1 MSRQP
6 LDFLAVGISLKWGSA
21 VTAVYKGAHR
31 GDPPALLRSYRSRK
45 KPSPEFKCEIWQ
57 AGRAT
62 CATKLAFKPI
72 QIGQS
77 VFLDEGDGMINLDK
91 SPTYNPAPY
100 VLDEAVL
107 NEWPG
112 QEVGVFLSIGTG
124 KRPSGTS
131 HLQAEWWESFMGGLG
146 DFAEAKRK
154 LMLKIEGC
162 EKTHEDMLSTHLQQ
176 RGVQK
181 ECYHRLNVEVGV
193 GDFGMNE
200 WSRLPDIRNNTELY
214 LNREDVRE
222 EIYLAAGQM
231 AMIESRKQENLMAR
245 MAQKANRFQSDSPVS
260 VGPPIYP
267 QQSNV
272 PANLPPIYPQ
282 QSNAPVNLPPPH
294 PHAVELPAEGVPAM
308 YTQPLGKP
316 ATLYPAPPYTQSP
329 PYATD
334 DKYIMMPSEDRL
346 HYVSPNSPR
355 RSDEGFNQV
364 STEHYR
370 NERPVSS
377 DGSFQLSPRR
387 SMEKWAPPRPPKTPI
402 PVSGIEDTRRYTV
415 PHGPRG
421 NTVLPYPDSDDP
433 PPLVNMARKP
443 QSTRR

>member
-1 MSRQP
+1 MSKQP
-6 LDFLAVGISLKWGSA
+6 LDFLAVCRSLKRGSA

-45 KPSPEFKCEIWQ
+45 KPGPEFKCAIWQ

-62 CATKLAFKPI
+62 CATKLAFKSI

-77 VFLDEGDGMINLDK
+77 VFLDEGEGMINLDK

-100 VLDEAVL
+100 VLNEAVL

-124 KRPSGTS
+124 KRPSGTG

-193 GDFGMNE
+193 GEFGMNE
-200 WSRLPDIRNNTELY
+200 WNRLPDIRNNTELY
-214 LNREDVRE
+214 LNRDDVRE
-222 EIYLAAGQM
+222 EISVAADQM
-231 AMIESRKQENLMAR
+231 AAIESRKQEQMMAR
-245 MAQKANRFQSDSPVS
+245 LSQKANRFGVGNTVS
-260 VGPPIYP
+260 V
-267 QQSNV
+267 
-272 PANLPPIYPQ
+272 LPPTIPPR
-282 QSNAPVNLPPPH
+282 SNLPPPH
-294 PHAVELPAEGVPAM
+294 PDAVELPGEGLPAM
-308 YTQPLGKP
+308 FPAPLSTPGP
-316 ATLYPAPPYTQSP
+316 IYPANP
-329 PYATD
+329 PYAHQQIYAPD
-334 DKYIMMPSEDRL
+334 DKYIVLPSEDRL
-346 HYVSPNSPR
+346 HYAAPTPPR
-355 RSDEGFNQV
+355 RSDEGFHQV
-364 STEHYR
+364 SNDRYR
-370 NERPVSS
+370 NDRPVSS
-377 DGSFQLSPRR
+377 DGSFNPPPRR

-402 PVSGIEDTRRYTV
+402 PVSGDEDTRRYTV

-433 PPLVNMARKP
+433 PPVVNMARKP

>member
-1 MSRQP
+1 MSKRP
-6 LDFLAVGISLKWGSA
+6 LDFFAECKSLKWGSA

-31 GDPPALLRSYRSRK
+31 GDPPALLRSYRSRR
-45 KPSPEFKCEIWQ
+45 KPSPEFKCAIWQ

-62 CATKLAFKPI
+62 CATKLAFKSI

-100 VLDEAVL
+100 VLNEAVI

-176 RGVQK
+176 RGVPK

-193 GDFGMNE
+193 GEFGLNE
-200 WSRLPDIRNNTELY
+200 WNRLPDIRNNTELY

-222 EIYLAAGQM
+222 DISVAAEQM
-231 AMIESRKQENLMAR
+231 VAIESKKQEHLLAR
-245 MAQKANRFQSDSPVS
+245 IAQKAKRVGNDNPVS
-260 VGPPIYP
+260 V
-267 QQSNV
+267 
-272 PANLPPIYPQ
+272 LPPTYTPQ
-282 QSNAPVNLPPPH
+282 LNAPSNLPPPH
-294 PHAVELPAEGVPAM
+294 PNAVELPGEGLPSLVPR
-308 YTQPLGKP
+308 PLSTPGPLFP
-316 ATLYPAPPYTQSP
+316 ASP
-329 PYATD
+329 PYAPQQQAYMPD
-334 DKYIMMPSEDRL
+334 DKYIVIPSEDRF
-346 HYVSPNSPR
+346 HYTSSQIPPSR
-355 RSDEGFNQV
+355 RSDEGLNPV
-364 STEHYR
+364 STDPFR
-370 NERPVSS
+370 NGNDRPISS
-377 DGSFQLSPRR
+377 DGSFDPSPRR
-387 SMEKWAPPRPPKTPI
+387 SMEKYAPPRPPKTPI
-402 PVSGIEDTRRYTV
+402 PVSGIEESRRYTV
-415 PHGPRG
+415 PHAPPRG
-421 NTVLPYPDSDDP
+421 NTTVLPYPDSDGP

>member
-1 MSRQP
+1 M
-6 LDFLAVGISLKWGSA
+6 
-21 VTAVYKGAHR
+21 TAVYKGAHR

-45 KPSPEFKCEIWQ
+45 KPSPEFKCAIWQ

-62 CATKLAFKPI
+62 CATKLAFKSI

-77 VFLDEGDGMINLDK
+77 VFLDEGEGMINLDK
-91 SPTYNPAPY
+91 SPTYNPAPL
-100 VLDEAVL
+100 VLDEAVI

-124 KRPSGTS
+124 KRPSGTG
-131 HLQAEWWESFMGGLG
+131 HLQAEWWESFVGGLG

-193 GDFGMNE
+193 GEFGMNE
-200 WSRLPDIRNNTELY
+200 WNRLPDIRNNTELY

-222 EIYLAAGQM
+222 EIGMAADQM
-231 AMIESRKQENLMAR
+231 AAIESRKQEHLMAR
-245 MAQKANRFQSDSPVS
+245 ITQKANQFGNYDRVS
-260 VGPPIYP
+260 ILPPANP
-267 QQSNV
+267 QRLNA
-272 PANLPPIYPQ
+272 PLNLPP
-282 QSNAPVNLPPPH
+282 SNPN
-294 PHAVELPAEGVPAM
+294 AVELPGEGLPSLFPR
-308 YTQPLGKP
+308 PLSSPGP
-316 ATLYPAPPYTQSP
+316 IYPASP
-329 PYATD
+329 PYASQQPYVPE
-334 DKYIMMPSEDRL
+334 DKYIVIPSEGNF
-346 HYVSPNSPR
+346 HYAAQTPPR
-355 RSDEGFNQV
+355 RSEEGPNQA
-364 STEHYR
+364 SNDQYR

-377 DGSFQLSPRR
+377 DDLFIPSPRR
-387 SMEKWAPPRPPKTPI
+387 SIEKYAPPRPPKTPI
-402 PVSGIEDTRRYTV
+402 PVPGIEDTRRYTV
-415 PHGPRG
+415 PHGPRS
-421 NTVLPYPDSDDP
+421 NIILPYPDTDGP

>member
-1 MSRQP
+1 MSTRP
-6 LDFLAVGISLKWGSA
+6 LDFLAVSRLLKQDSA
-21 VTAVYKGAHR
+21 VTAVYKGAHK

-45 KPSPEFKCEIWQ
+45 KPSPEFKCAIWQ

-62 CATKLAFKPI
+62 CATKLAFKSI

-77 VFLDEGDGMINLDK
+77 VFLDEGEGMINLDK
-91 SPTYNPAPY
+91 SPTYNPAPH
-100 VLDEAVL
+100 VLDEAVI

-131 HLQAEWWESFMGGLG
+131 HLQAEWWESFVGGLG

-193 GDFGMNE
+193 GEFGMNE
-200 WSRLPDIRNNTELY
+200 WNRLPDIRNNTELY
-214 LNREDVRE
+214 LNRADVRE
-222 EIYLAAGQM
+222 EIGLAADQM
-231 AMIESRKQENLMAR
+231 TAIESRKQEHIMAR
-245 MAQKANRFQSDSPVS
+245 MSQKANSFGNYNPVS
-260 VGPPIYP
+260 V
-267 QQSNV
+267 
-272 PANLPPIYPQ
+272 
-282 QSNAPVNLPPPH
+282 LPPPN
-294 PHAVELPAEGVPAM
+294 PNAVELPGEDAPSLFPR
-308 YTQPLGKP
+308 PLSSPGP
-316 ATLYPAPPYTQSP
+316 LYPASP
-329 PYATD
+329 PYSLQAPYMSE
-334 DKYIMMPSEDRL
+334 DKYIVIPSEEDY
-346 HYVSPNSPR
+346 HKGPHTPPR
-355 RSDEGFNQV
+355 RSNEGSNRGSSDQ
-364 STEHYR
+364 YR
-370 NERPVSS
+370 NENPASS
-377 DGSFQLSPRR
+377 DGSFVPSPRR
-387 SMEKWAPPRPPKTPI
+387 SMEKYAPPRPPKTPI
-402 PVSGIEDTRRYTV
+402 PVPGIEDTRRYTV

-421 NTVLPYPDSDDP
+421 NIVLPYPDTDGP

>member
-1 MSRQP
+1 M
-6 LDFLAVGISLKWGSA
+6 
-21 VTAVYKGAHR
+21 TAVYKGAHK

-45 KPSPEFKCEIWQ
+45 KPSPEFKCAIWQ

-62 CATKLAFKPI
+62 CATKLAFKSI

-77 VFLDEGDGMINLDK
+77 VFLDEGEGMINLDK
-91 SPTYNPAPY
+91 SPTYNPAPH
-100 VLDEAVL
+100 VLDEAVI

-131 HLQAEWWESFMGGLG
+131 HLQAEWWESFVGGLG

-193 GDFGMNE
+193 GEFGMNE
-200 WSRLPDIRNNTELY
+200 WNRLPDIRNNTELY
-214 LNREDVRE
+214 LNRADVRE
-222 EIYLAAGQM
+222 EISVAADQM
-231 AMIESRKQENLMAR
+231 TAIESKKQEHLMAR
-245 MAQKANRFQSDSPVS
+245 MSQKANPFGNYNPVS
-260 VGPPIYP
+260 V
-267 QQSNV
+267 
-272 PANLPPIYPQ
+272 
-282 QSNAPVNLPPPH
+282 LPPPN
-294 PHAVELPAEGVPAM
+294 PNAVELPGEEVPSLFPR
-308 YTQPLGKP
+308 PLSTAGP
-316 ATLYPAPPYTQSP
+316 LYPASP
-329 PYATD
+329 PYSLQKPYMSD
-334 DKYIMMPSEDRL
+334 DKYIVTPSDEGY
-346 HYVSPNSPR
+346 HYGAHTPPR
-355 RSDEGFNQV
+355 RSNEGSNRGSSDQ
-364 STEHYR
+364 YR
-370 NERPVSS
+370 NEKPASS
-377 DGSFQLSPRR
+377 DGSFVPSPRR
-387 SMEKWAPPRPPKTPI
+387 SMEKYAPPRPPKTPI
-402 PVSGIEDTRRYTV
+402 PVPGIEDTRRYTV

-421 NTVLPYPDSDDP
+421 NIVLPYPDTDGP

>member
-1 MSRQP
+1 
-6 LDFLAVGISLKWGSA
+6 
-21 VTAVYKGAHR
+21 
-31 GDPPALLRSYRSRK
+31 
-45 KPSPEFKCEIWQ
+45 
-57 AGRAT
+57 
-62 CATKLAFKPI
+62 
-72 QIGQS
+72 
-77 VFLDEGDGMINLDK
+77 MINLDK

-100 VLDEAVL
+100 VLNEAVL

-193 GDFGMNE
+193 GEFGMNE
-200 WSRLPDIRNNTELY
+200 WNRLPDIRNNTELY

-222 EIYLAAGQM
+222 VISLAADQM
-231 AMIESRKQENLMAR
+231 AAIESRKQEHLMAR
-245 MAQKANRFQSDSPVS
+245 MSQKANQFGNETPVS
-260 VGPPIYP
+260 
-267 QQSNV
+267 
-272 PANLPPIYPQ
+272 L
-282 QSNAPVNLPPPH
+282 LPPPYPQRASVPLNVPSPH
-294 PHAVELPAEGVPAM
+294 PEAVELPGEGLPSLFSR
-308 YTQPLGKP
+308 PLSTPGP
-316 ATLYPAPPYTQSP
+316 IYPPSPPYTHRQ
-329 PYATD
+329 PYVPD
-334 DKYIMMPSEDRL
+334 DKYIVVPSEHRL
-346 HYVSPNSPR
+346 HYASQLPPR

-364 STEHYR
+364 SIDPYR

-377 DGSFQLSPRR
+377 DGSFIPEPRR
-387 SMEKWAPPRPPKTPI
+387 SMEKYAPPRPPKTPI
-402 PVSGIEDTRRYTV
+402 PVSGVEETRRYTV
-415 PHGPRG
+415 PYRPYG